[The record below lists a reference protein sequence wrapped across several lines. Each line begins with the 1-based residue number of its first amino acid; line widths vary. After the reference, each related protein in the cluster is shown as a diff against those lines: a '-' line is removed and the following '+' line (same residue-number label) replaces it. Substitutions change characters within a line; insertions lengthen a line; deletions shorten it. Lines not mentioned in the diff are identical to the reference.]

1 MANKGTIFVVNCPKK
16 FNGTSFFHRICV
28 EVRFISP
35 KLAQIFVRSKLELF
49 NTYGIVAPRSFE
61 YFQTGSYI
69 TAANITVHID
79 TETSGQPKKNP

>member
-1 MANKGTIFVVNCPKK
+1 M
-16 FNGTSFFHRICV
+16 

-35 KLAQIFVRSKLELF
+35 KLAQIFVRSKLELL

-69 TAANITVHID
+69 TAANITVPID
-79 TETSGQPKKNP
+79 TETSGQPKKIPKIATQDLQQKLKLDSQVHKKVL

>member
-1 MANKGTIFVVNCPKK
+1 MALV
-16 FNGTSFFHRICV
+16 FFHRICV

-69 TAANITVHID
+69 TAANITYRHRNLRATKKI
-79 TETSGQPKKNP
+79 PKLAT